1 MKKSIFIFMLLI
13 VFLSGCNLSNNTN
26 KDDPTE
32 ILDKY
37 GNVIQPIT
45 DLKEEISFEY
55 KKYLGEYEGYHVL
68 LKYFSSSWGDIEC
81 FAVNEMIFCI
91 HDTYSISLYKEEET
105 ISLIDAIEANLLK
118 EESIRNIHYYYNKY
132 IIEESEQGYAAA
144 FNNQINLMEML
155 NTYYVLVNGE
165 VTKYETLSKL
175 NHVSLETLKLAEID
189 KTLSSKLSVEFDYG
203 NYLGLFDGKYHLYL
217 LEDESGLEAIELRG
231 YKFIN
236 DSKFRLVA
244 VYNDEIVEVSK
255 LIEDGKMTVNDVMKL
270 AFNFKIIQR
279 EYTYHKLNDKEF
291 RDIYKY

>member
-1 MKKSIFIFMLLI
+1 MKKSIFVYILLL
-13 VFLSGCNLSNNTN
+13 VLLAGCNLSSNTN

-37 GNVIQPIT
+37 GNVIESIEV
-45 DLKEEISFEY
+45 LKEEIPVEY

-91 HDTYSISLYKEEET
+91 HDSYSISLYKEET
-105 ISLIDAIEANLLK
+105 ISLKDAIEAGLLK

-132 IIEESEQGYAAA
+132 IIEESEQGYAAT

-155 NTYYVLVNGE
+155 NTYYVLANGE
-165 VTKYETLSKL
+165 VSKYETLSKL

-189 KTLSSKLSVEFDYG
+189 KTLSSKLGIEFDYG
-203 NYLGLFDGKYHLYL
+203 NYLGLFDSKYHLYL
-217 LEDESGLEAIELRG
+217 LEDEAGSDSLVLNG

-236 DSKFRLVA
+236 DSKFRLIA

-255 LIEDGKMTVNDVMKL
+255 LIEDGKMTEDDVMKL

-291 RDIYKY
+291 RDTYK